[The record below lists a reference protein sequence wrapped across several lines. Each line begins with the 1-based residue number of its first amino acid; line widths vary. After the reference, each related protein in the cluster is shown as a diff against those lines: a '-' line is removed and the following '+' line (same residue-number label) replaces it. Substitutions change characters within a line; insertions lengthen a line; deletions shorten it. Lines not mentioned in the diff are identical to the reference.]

1 VANRRRAAGP
11 GRGRGPLRF
20 PAWFFAIG
28 VLGACGGSSG
38 PGTPSSPVPS
48 SPPGTL
54 GITETVTFT
63 GAANPSCQGGG
74 HTFVA
79 AEGTVTLT
87 LVETTDQVGL
97 FGQVCGGNDNNA
109 CTVNQ
114 TRMAVGETLSG
125 PRRGIASQTVKM
137 LTLNCG
143 TGPVPPAPVQ
153 YTIRLTY
160 QR

>member
-1 VANRRRAAGP
+1 MGLLRPLACLLLVAATASG
-11 GRGRGPLRF
+11 
-20 PAWFFAIG
+20 
-28 VLGACGGSSG
+28 CGGGSTS
-38 PGTPSSPVPS
+38 PSPTASPTP
-48 SPPGTL
+48 L

-74 HTFVA
+74 HTFQTADGV
-79 AEGTVTLT
+79 VTLT
-87 LVETTDQVGL
+87 LVETTEGVGL
-97 FGQVCGGNDNNA
+97 YGQVCAAETGDNNA

-125 PRRGIASQTVKM
+125 PRRGSATQVVKM

-143 TGPVPPAPVQ
+143 PGPTPPAPVQ

>member
-1 VANRRRAAGP
+1 MGYLRPLSCLLLCVAAT
-11 GRGRGPLRF
+11 
-20 PAWFFAIG
+20 
-28 VLGACGGSSG
+28 ACGGGSTVD
-38 PGTPSSPVPS
+38 PTPPPTPAPSPTP
-48 SPPGTL
+48 L
-54 GITETVTFT
+54 GITETTTFT

-74 HTFVA
+74 HTFEA
-79 AEGTVTLT
+79 AEGLVTLT
-87 LVETTDQVGL
+87 LVETTGGVGL
-97 FGQVCGGNDNNA
+97 FGQVCAGGNDNNA

-125 PRRGIASQTVKM
+125 PRRGIASQLVKM

>member
-1 VANRRRAAGP
+1 MGYPRPLSCLLLLAAATG
-11 GRGRGPLRF
+11 
-20 PAWFFAIG
+20 
-28 VLGACGGSSG
+28 CGGGSTPTG
-38 PGTPSSPVPS
+38 PAPSPTP
-48 SPPGTL
+48 L
-54 GITETVTFT
+54 GITETATFT

-74 HTFVA
+74 HTFQA

-87 LVETTDQVGL
+87 LVETTDGVGL
-97 FGQVCGGNDNNA
+97 YGQVCDAVTGDNNA

-114 TRMAVGETLSG
+114 TRMNVGETLSG
-125 PRRGIASQTVKM
+125 PRRGSGSQVVKM

-143 TGPVPPAPVQ
+143 PGPTPPAPVQ